1 MHESG
6 LIQALMHR
14 VEVELVNGDH
24 RVKTLCFE
32 VGTLCDTSPTW
43 LRQGVAHYALEMW
56 GYAPEVLVEEGQDQT
71 GPHALGVTLRSMILE
86 G

>member
-14 VEVELVNGDH
+14 VEVELGNGDD

-32 VGTLCDTSPTW
+32 VGALSDTSPTW
-43 LRQGVAHYALEMW
+43 LQQGAAHYALEMW
-56 GYAPEVLVEEGQDQT
+56 GYEPEVLVEEGQDAT
-71 GPHALGVTLRSMILE
+71 DPHALGVTLRSMILE